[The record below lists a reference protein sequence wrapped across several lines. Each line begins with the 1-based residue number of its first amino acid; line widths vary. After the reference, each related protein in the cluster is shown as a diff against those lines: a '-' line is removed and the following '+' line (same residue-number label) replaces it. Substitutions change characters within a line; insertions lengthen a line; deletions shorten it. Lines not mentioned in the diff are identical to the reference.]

1 MIPFN
6 LNNILQIKP
15 NLTLKFTGSLLN
27 YFSNIFILMCLTL
40 PFELFSQQQAQDK
53 DRYTIGEE
61 DKLEMIVHIWGEVNR
76 PGKYKVRDDTNILEL
91 ISTAGGPTEYSNLSN
106 VKITR
111 GESGSL
117 EIMNLYTSSAPD
129 SAASNLN
136 QKRFSEKYSNRVI
149 KINLKKYLKNKKYE
163 PLPILRPGDTVVV
176 SRNKW
181 HKFQTIIRVISQIAI
196 IAQAWYY
203 YSQID

>member
-1 MIPFN
+1 MIYSS
-6 LNNILQIKP
+6 LNNILQGKS
-15 NLTLKFTGSLLN
+15 NLKFEITVSLFN
-27 YFSNIFILMCLTL
+27 FFVIIFIFMYFTS
-40 PFELFSQQQAQDK
+40 PVELFSQQLVQDK
-53 DRYTIGEE
+53 DQYTIGEE
-61 DKLEMIVHIWGEVNR
+61 DKLEIIVHIWGEVNK
-76 PGKYKVRDDTNILEL
+76 PGKYKVRDDTNVLEL

-117 EIMNLYTSSAPD
+117 EMMNSMTSMQD
-129 SAASNLN
+129 SEKLKVK
-136 QKRFSEKYSNRVI
+136 QKNFLEKYSKRVI
-149 KINLKKYLKNKKYE
+149 KINLKKYLKNKHFE
-163 PLPILRPGDTVVV
+163 SLPILRPGDTVVI

-181 HKFQTIIRVISQIAI
+181 YTMQTIIRVISQIAI